1 MNGTSIVPATGAQRA
16 MKLLI
21 EASAIGELGVGIA
34 VVLFPRT
41 VSGLLLGAPIQGTG
55 AVIARLVGVAVAA
68 LGLTWWL
75 ARNDLD
81 RRPTRIA
88 PGFFGYNFGA
98 GLLFLS
104 YALAATASVTVAW
117 LVAGV
122 HLLIAASGLLMLGWA
137 MRPIR

>member
-68 LGLTWWL
+68 LGLTWWF
-75 ARNDLD
+75 
-81 RRPTRIA
+81 RRGDRIA
-88 PGFFGYNFGA
+88 RREIQANRTRNPFGE
-98 GLLFLS
+98 S
-104 YALAATASVTVAW
+104 AA
-117 LVAGV
+117 
-122 HLLIAASGLLMLGWA
+122 
-137 MRPIR
+137 